1 MGVVMRT
8 KRGRI
13 TMRFLGTRRNSG
25 RLNEKLKIGISTI
38 IILDAEL
45 TRLEKRVAELESGIT
60 SIGKENDRLRERI
73 KILERNE
80 NKLSGVNV

>member
-1 MGVVMRT
+1 MRT

-25 RLNEKLKIGISTI
+25 RLNEKLKIGIGTI

-45 TRLEKRVAELESGIT
+45 TRLEKRVAELESGIL
-60 SIGKENDRLRERI
+60 SICKENDRLREELKKRTG
-73 KILERNE
+73 NE
-80 NKLSGVNV
+80 NELGNVNV

>member
-1 MGVVMRT
+1 MEVRGKAKIT
-8 KRGRI
+8 KSD
-13 TMRFLGTRRNSG
+13 MA
-25 RLNEKLKIGISTI
+25 TI
-38 IILDAEL
+38 IWQDEEI
-45 TRLEKRVAELESGIT
+45 TRLRKREIELESGIT

>member
-1 MGVVMRT
+1 
-8 KRGRI
+8 
-13 TMRFLGTRRNSG
+13 MRFLGTRRNSG

-80 NKLSGVNV
+80 NELWSVNV